1 MFKSG
6 ASMIEHGKQTDRA
19 RQTDGTSGQNV
30 CNLHETKPRPNLQGS
45 FSPRITA
52 DLQIFASLKPHKS
65 KSPPKARKKKRKSTP
80 KAKRRE
86 SK

>member
-45 FSPRITA
+45 EAQKESRSKERIPYWIQMALPQTGTTA
-52 DLQIFASLKPHKS
+52 
-65 KSPPKARKKKRKSTP
+65 
-80 KAKRRE
+80 
-86 SK
+86 